1 MTTPGNIRGET
12 AVGAA
17 IGASASQPL
26 RMDFPDSPTGS
37 DTKSAAIAAALSAFL
52 DTARVETGIYN
63 ASVDT
68 LRQGLVQAPQ
78 AVEATDE
85 SGAAGIAASGEVY
98 TT

>member
-1 MTTPGNIRGET
+1 MTTGNIRGNT
-12 AVGAA
+12 DAGAA
-17 IGASASQPL
+17 IGASAGKPL
-26 RMDFPDSPTGS
+26 RTDFPVSPTGS
-37 DTKSAAIAAALSAFL
+37 DTKSVAIAAALDRFL

-78 AVEATDE
+78 SVEATDE